1 MVIAVLTLFF
11 LGYIFIVLEEFIHIN
26 KTAIALITGILCWVS
41 LVVFPIT
48 PELNSQFREGWLP
61 EVFKELHRQFSD
73 ISSVLFFLLSAMT
86 IVELIDAHK
95 GFSII
100 TENIKTKRSIPFLWI
115 VVIIS
120 FFLSAVLD
128 NLTTSIVMITIVGK
142 TIPNQKLRWWFGGA
156 IIIAANAGGV
166 WSPIGDVTTTM
177 LWIGGQISPFEII
190 KSLFLPAI
198 LSAFLPTLYI
208 AWQLKRA
215 ELLSISEVSE
225 EKTIYIRG
233 RKAIFLVGLGGL
245 LFVPIFKMLT
255 HLPPVLGIMLSLGVI
270 WIVTELIHKRTL
282 FEHRKKLTAAYAL
295 SRIDSSSILFFFGIL
310 LAIGALEI
318 SGVLHS
324 WAQFLNYTI
333 GNIEII
339 AIVIGLASAVI
350 DNVPLVAA
358 SIGMYSVSDFPIDHT
373 FWRLLAYTS
382 GTGGSILLIGS
393 APGVAIMGIEK
404 VTFLWYLKHITLPA
418 IIGFIAGAV
427 CFILMN

>member
-115 VVIIS
+115 IVIIS

-156 IIIAANAGGV
+156 IIIVANAGGV

-190 KSLFLPAI
+190 KSLFFPAI

-318 SGVLHS
+318 SGVLHI
-324 WAQFLNYTI
+324 WAQFLNDTI